1 MSRAR
6 KYKFNCYVA
15 SEIKVKLPFGLDT
28 FFAVVR
34 YEEGGFPSEF
44 EPVQEFITELKQ

>member
-15 SEIKVKLPFGLDT
+15 SEIEGKLPFGLNT
-28 FFAVVR
+28 FFAVSR
-34 YEEGGFPSEF
+34 FEEGGFPIEF